1 VEVLPGGISY
11 PNAIAIKR
19 GPQVLAI
26 DQGLNP
32 GIDSVSSVTYVGN
45 SRLVDAGAAI
55 PAAWDWKEAFYLDAQ
70 INHIPKKIVLVP
82 FAEAGQKTDAVEV
95 WIAQ

>member
-1 VEVLPGGISY
+1 LPGGISY
-11 PNAIAIKR
+11 PNAVAIQR

-32 GIDSVSSVTYVGN
+32 GIDSVSSVRYIGG
-45 SRLVDAGAAI
+45 SGLVDAGAVL
-55 PAAWDWKEAFYLDAQ
+55 PADWDWKEAFFVDAQ
-70 INHIPKKIVLVP
+70 VNHVLKKVILVP

-95 WIAQ
+95 WIARPD